1 MSDNPQNNPVVDVLT
16 STKSKIKRVAR
27 RIGFHFV
34 AFIIGGFS
42 GERALQNPLTI
53 MNAFPLKTP
62 DDFKGDI
69 IALVYFSM
77 LLLFPFQPNRAASAL
92 GIFTA
97 IACIFTG
104 YGSLGIVFGGL
115 TAFIIYTIN
124 RRKISIG
131 SIIPLLFIFIG
142 IAVNPLV
149 ITSAPLWYDILLGSI
164 ITSGIIYHDAIT
176 LLIERVTK
184 KRSPSVPVKQT
195 VVENTPPPVAPP
207 NPYSFD
213 MQTYLTTLQE
223 IQRLKKALPVDFI
236 PLIDTI
242 SLKTQSILQSMKSDE
257 RDVARGTQFLNR
269 YLPIIRTSLDR
280 FIRLSAQSSSS
291 PEFAKIRQQTWQA
304 FSDMSHVFSDMNQ
317 RLLDNDVNDLIVDL
331 NVLDKL
337 AKSEGYTIPKE

>member
-34 AFIIGGFS
+34 AFITGAITDGKTI
-42 GERALQNPLTI
+42 LTNLNI
-53 MNAFPLKTP
+53 VDAFPDKEPQDLNGP
-62 DDFKGDI
+62 I
-69 IALVYFSM
+69 NMLVYFSM
-77 LLLFPFQPNRAASAL
+77 LLLFPFQPSPTATLL
-92 GIFTA
+92 GI
-97 IACIFTG
+97 IATVASIFTG
-104 YGSLGIVFGGL
+104 YGLMGLIFGGL
-115 TAFIIYTIN
+115 TAFIIYTSN
-124 RRKISIG
+124 RRKISLG
-131 SIIPLLFIFIG
+131 SIFPLLIIFLSIV
-142 IAVNPLV
+142 INPFL
-149 ITSAPLWYDILLGSI
+149 ITSAPLWYYILLGGI
-164 ITSGIIYHDAIT
+164 ITVGIVYHDAIT

-223 IQRLKKALPVDFI
+223 IQRLKKTLPADFI

-257 RDVARGTQFLNR
+257 RDTARGTQFLNR